1 VRKKRVQEAL
11 QALIEG
17 FQEAGTPIAEAT
29 VEFVTKALK
38 SPRFL
43 QLLVEQPEQLAVASV
58 VAGVLFEAGK
68 NNQPEERWRQ
78 DLQKMKKEL
87 PYMLRSG
94 LQAGVKDHI
103 KRLPK
108 KPGSGRYRLLKT
120 PRDRKKACDRV
131 SKYVR
136 EGDSLRTAYEKVAA
150 ELNCSP
156 RTIQRAW
163 QQRAQTFQQAAVT
176 KGVTQS

>member
-11 QALIEG
+11 QALREG
-17 FQEAGTPIAEAT
+17 FQEAGTPITEAT
-29 VEFVTKALK
+29 IDFVTKALK

-43 QLLVEQPEQLAVASV
+43 QLLVKQPEQVAVASV
-58 VAGVLFEAGK
+58 VAGVLSAAGE
-68 NNQPEERWRQ
+68 NSQPEERWKR
-78 DLQKMKKEL
+78 DLAKMKQEV

-94 LQAGVKDHI
+94 LQAAVKQHI
-103 KRLPK
+103 KGLPT

-120 PRDRKKACDRV
+120 PKDRKKACDLV

-136 EGDSLRTAYEKVAA
+136 GGDSFRTAYQKVAA
-150 ELNCSP
+150 QLNCSP

-163 QQRAQTFQQAAVT
+163 QQRRKPST
-176 KGVTQS
+176 SRSH